1 MGGERGRYGDPGS
14 SARCG
19 SQKPTERR
27 GRKKGL
33 LNPKE
38 EALGRSRGGFSTKLH
53 LACDGKGRPL
63 SVVLTPGQ
71 RHGSTQLK
79 ELLDAVRVPRP
90 EGSPGRPRK
99 RPAHLLADRGY
110 SFESCRRLLRR
121 RGISHTIPERKDQK
135 ERRAG
140 RPGRRPGFDREAYR
154 RRNAVERCVNRLK
167 QWRAIAT
174 RYEKRAANYR
184 AMVIIASLMMWL
196 PS

>member
-1 MGGERGRYGDPGS
+1 VGGERGRHGDPS
-14 SARCG
+14 P
-19 SQKPTERR
+19 PTRRGRQGRLERG

-33 LNPKE
+33 LNPE
-38 EALGRSRGGFSTKLH
+38 DEALGRSKGGFSTKLH

-71 RHGSTQLK
+71 RHGSTQL
-79 ELLDAVRVPRP
+79 EALLDAVRVPRP
-90 EGSPGRPRK
+90 EGTPGRPRK
-99 RPAHLLADRGY
+99 RPEHLIADRGY
-110 SFESCRRLLRR
+110 SFEGWRRLLRR

-140 RPGRRPGFDREAYR
+140 RPGRRPGFDREAYQ
-154 RRNAVERCVNRLK
+154 RRNVVERCVNRLK

-174 RYEKRAANYR
+174 RYEKRAVNYR
-184 AMVIIASLMMWL
+184 AMVVIASLMMWL